1 MKCIAATTYPISFAT
16 AIILSIMPSA
26 QAAQHRECSDATLR
40 GSFGYTAT
48 GTLLPAA
55 FPAALAGPF
64 GEIGRQTFDGS
75 GNTTATATIN
85 ANGNIVNVTIQG
97 TYTVN
102 PDCTGSMTRNV
113 SPLGVTAHDDFV
125 IDDDGLELR
134 TISTDPGA
142 IETYVYRKQFQG
154 NREDG
159 RGSDRFGHA

>member
-1 MKCIAATTYPISFAT
+1 MKRTIAPTTLVIVFA
-16 AIILSIMPSA
+16 IVFVLGIVPRA
-26 QAAQHRECSDATLR
+26 QAGENKGCSNATLR

-55 FPAALAGPF
+55 APPPFAGPF
-64 GEIGRQTFDGS
+64 GEVGRQTFDGN

-85 ANGNIVNVTIQG
+85 ANGNIVKVTIEG

-113 SPLGVTAHDDFV
+113 SAPVSGTAHDDLV

-134 TISTDPGA
+134 TIATDPGA
-142 IETYVYRKQFQG
+142 IETYVYRKQFRG
-154 NREDG
+154 G
-159 RGSDRFGHA
+159 RWE